1 MKKKPY
7 APNTLEPGML
17 RAEEGDTIFRRFCIS
32 GDKADPPY
40 YRVSAEILGKVMK
53 RQYITDDDNRR
64 ISQALEKHVNESL
77 ADTRAQVSQELKDL
91 ASTTQ
96 ATLMLIAAT
105 GEAPNQNK
113 LMVYWISGVNA

>member
-17 RAEEGDTIFRRFCIS
+17 RAEEGDTIFRRF
-32 GDKADPPY
+32 
-40 YRVSAEILGKVMK
+40 
-53 RQYITDDDNRR
+53 TDDDNRR